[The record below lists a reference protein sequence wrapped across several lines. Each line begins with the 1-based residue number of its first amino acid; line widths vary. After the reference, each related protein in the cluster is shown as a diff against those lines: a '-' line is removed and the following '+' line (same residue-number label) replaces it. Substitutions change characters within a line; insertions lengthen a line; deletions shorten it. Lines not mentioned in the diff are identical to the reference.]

1 MNELKVFD
9 EREVLGKEFRVY
21 GTPDEPLFLAKDVAA
36 WIESDVSKSARLI
49 SSVDED
55 EKVRH
60 NVSTLGGIQET
71 WFLTENGLYEVL
83 MQSRKPIAKEFK
95 KEVKI
100 ILKSIRQ
107 HGAYMT
113 SEVIERTLADP
124 DFMIQL
130 ITQFKEERIQR
141 KLVEEKLQAEKIKSA
156 LVDRM
161 FNAKDNVN
169 IGEVAKLFNE
179 RLEKRKAIGRQK
191 LFQILRDEKILIK
204 SGDEKNNP
212 QQRYVDAEY
221 FALHAVT
228 WRDVC
233 GEEHFSSTTKVTP
246 KGIEWLWKFLIKKGY
261 INVITDITTQAV

>member
-1 MNELKVFD
+1 
-9 EREVLGKEFRVY
+9 
-21 GTPDEPLFLAKDVAA
+21 LFLAKDVATWLEHSQA
-36 WIESDVSKSARLI
+36 DVMIRK
-49 SSVDED
+49 VDD
-55 EKVRH
+55 NEKVLN
-60 NVSTLGGIQET
+60 NVQTLGGNQQS
-71 WFLTENGLYEVL
+71 WFLTEDGLYEVL

-113 SEVIERTLADP
+113 SEVIEKTLADP
-124 DFMIQL
+124 DFMIQI
-130 ITQFKEERIQR
+130 ITQLKEERIQR
-141 KLVEEKLQAEKIKSA
+141 KLVEEKLQAEKIRSA

-191 LFQILRDEKILIK
+191 LFQILRDEKVLIQ

-212 QQRYVDAEY
+212 QQRYVNAGY
-221 FALHAVT
+221 FALQAVT

>member
-1 MNELKVFD
+1 MNEVKVFD
-9 EREVLGKEFRVY
+9 ERDVLGKEFRIY
-21 GTPDEPLFLAKDVAA
+21 GTPEEPLFLAKDVAE
-36 WIESDVSKSARLI
+36 WIEHSDVSTMLRKI
-49 SSVDED
+49 DD
-55 EKVRH
+55 NEKLTQTLF
-60 NVSTLGGIQET
+60 VSGQRRDV
-71 WFLTENGLYEVL
+71 WFLTEDGLYEVL

-113 SEVIERTLADP
+113 PETIEKTLTDP
-124 DFMIQL
+124 DFIIQL
-130 ITQFKEERIQR
+130 ATKLKDEMAQR
-141 KLVEEKLQAEKIKSA
+141 RLVEEQLKVEKIKSA

-191 LFQILRDEKILIK
+191 LFQILRDEKVLIQ

-212 QQRYVDAEY
+212 QQRYVNAGY
-221 FALHAVT
+221 FALQAVT

>member
-1 MNELKVFD
+1 MNEVKVFD
-9 EREVLGKEFRVY
+9 EREVLGKEFRIY
-21 GTPDEPLFLAKDVAA
+21 GTPEEPLFLAKDVAE
-36 WIESDVSKSARLI
+36 WIEHSDVSTMLRKI
-49 SSVDED
+49 DD
-55 EKVRH
+55 NEKLTQTLF
-60 NVSTLGGIQET
+60 VSGQRRDV
-71 WFLTENGLYEVL
+71 WFLTEDGLYEVL

-179 RLEKRKAIGRQK
+179 RLEKRKAIGQQK
-191 LFQILRDEKILIK
+191 LFKILRDEKVLIQQ
-204 SGDEKNNP
+204 GAEKNNP
-212 QQRYVDAEY
+212 QQRYVDAGY
-221 FALHAVT
+221 FELKSVIWH
-228 WRDVC
+228 DVC
-233 GEEHFSSTTKVTP
+233 GEEHLSSTTKVTP
-246 KGIEWLWKFLIKKGY
+246 KGIEWLWKFLIKKNY
-261 INVITDITTQAV
+261 INVNTDIAAQS

>member
-1 MNELKVFD
+1 M
-9 EREVLGKEFRVY
+9 GKEFRIY
-21 GTPDEPLFLAKDVAA
+21 GTPEEPLFLAKDVATWLEHSQA
-36 WIESDVSKSARLI
+36 DVMIRK
-49 SSVDED
+49 VDD
-55 EKVRH
+55 NEKVLN
-60 NVSTLGGIQET
+60 NVQTLGGNQQS
-71 WFLTENGLYEVL
+71 WFLTEDGLYEVL

-113 SEVIERTLADP
+113 SEVIEKTLADP
-124 DFMIQL
+124 DFMIQI
-130 ITQFKEERIQR
+130 ITQLKEERIQR
-141 KLVEEKLQAEKIKSA
+141 KLVEEKLQAEKIRSA

-191 LFQILRDEKILIK
+191 LFQILRDEKVLIQ

-212 QQRYVDAEY
+212 QQRYVNAGY
-221 FALHAVT
+221 FALQAVT